1 MNESPFGTPAGT
13 GARRIVRAVLA
24 VVLLGATAGAA
35 WWLTRNPTAEA
46 ESMEGHQHGVTAGA
60 DSARPVF
67 LSEEQQRR
75 IGVTYATVLEGSLD
89 QEIRAVAQ
97 LFPDETRLSLVTL
110 RIDGWVEQLFV
121 NQTGQPVRQGDPL
134 FAVYSPMLVS
144 AQEELLVARRLLD
157 QLGTADSR
165 AQQNAVSLR
174 DAARR
179 RLAYWGV
186 PDHLVAE
193 IEAAGTPRRTITFEA
208 PASGI
213 VVDKMVLEGQRVMA
227 GEPLYRV
234 ADLTTVWLEGDLFEQ
249 DLGQVRLGSMAYAE
263 IEAYPGEAVQG
274 RVIFVSPTVD
284 PTTRTAR
291 VRLALANRDLR
302 LKPGM
307 YGTIRF
313 RSAGASA
320 VSVPRSAVLV
330 TGERAVVFV
339 RGADG
344 YLSPRQVEL
353 GQSTPERVAIR
364 SGLLPGE
371 IVVASATFLIDA
383 ESNLGAAISA
393 MPGMDM
399 GTPPSRPA
407 PPPMDGMPGMTP
419 DSADPTARKG
429 GADAHTG
436 H

>member
-1 MNESPFGTPAGT
+1 MNDSPFGAPAPT
-13 GARRIVRAVLA
+13 GARRIVRSVAV
-24 VVLLGATAGAA
+24 VVLLAATAGGA
-35 WWLTRNPTAEA
+35 WWLTRSPAA
-46 ESMEGHQHGVTAGA
+46 AVESMEGHQHGAAATA
-60 DSARPVF
+60 DSARPVL
-67 LSEEQQRR
+67 LSAEQQRR
-75 IGVTYATVLEGSLD
+75 IGVTFATATEGPLD

-97 LFPDETRLSLVTL
+97 LLPDETRLSLVTL

-121 NQTGQPVRQGDPL
+121 NQTGQAVRKGDPL

-157 QLGTADSR
+157 QLGDADAKAR
-165 AQQNAVSLR
+165 ASALGLR

-186 PDHLVAE
+186 PEHLIAE
-193 IEAAGTPRRTITFEA
+193 IEASGTTRRTVTFEA

-213 VVDKMVLEGQRVMA
+213 VVEKMVLEGQRVMA
-227 GEPLYRV
+227 GEPLYRL

-249 DLGQVRLGSMAYAE
+249 DLSQVRLGSMASAE
-263 IEAYPGEAVQG
+263 IEAYPGESVQG

-284 PTTRTAR
+284 PATRTAR
-291 VRLALANRDLR
+291 VRVALANRDLK

-313 RSAGASA
+313 LAGGPAV

-330 TGERAVVFV
+330 TGERALVFV
-339 RGADG
+339 QAADG
-344 YLSPRQVEL
+344 HLMPRQVEL
-353 GQSTPERVAIR
+353 GRSSPERVAIR
-364 SGLLPGE
+364 SGLLAGE
-371 IVVASATFLIDA
+371 VVVASATFLIDA
-383 ESNLGAAISA
+383 ESNLGAALGA

-399 GTPPSRPA
+399 GTPA
-407 PPPMDGMPGMTP
+407 PPPTAPPTKAMPGMAPDTGTATTP
-419 DSADPTARKG
+419 KG
-429 GADAHTG
+429 GADAHTS